1 MIMEKRKTSDM
12 LFRKDEWGTMIITA
26 QLCEWVDSVDAQI
39 AQIIE
44 KLQKL
49 NHIVYGL
56 ADDKS
61 QLEDKQTY
69 TQPAPEKY
77 TPQQYTMPH
86 GLYVDTLAS
95 LNRFIQVLRSYK
107 IAVYGNKD
115 GTYLP
120 ISTEVLDDMEREAAS
135 LIDRLG
141 EVSNND

>member
-1 MIMEKRKTSDM
+1 MDKRKTSDM
-12 LFRKDEWGTMIITA
+12 LFRRDEWGTMIRTA
-26 QLCEWVDSVDAQI
+26 QLCKWVDSVDAQI
-39 AQIIE
+39 SQIIE
-44 KLQKL
+44 NLQKL
-49 NHIVYGL
+49 NHIVYGF

-77 TPQQYTMPH
+77 TSQQHTIPH
-86 GLYVDTLAS
+86 GLYVDTLLS
-95 LNRFIQVLRSYK
+95 LNRFIQVLMSYR
-107 IAVYGNKD
+107 IAVYDNKD

-141 EVSNND
+141 EVLNND

>member
-1 MIMEKRKTSDM
+1 M
-12 LFRKDEWGTMIITA
+12 LFRRDAWGTMIKTA
-26 QLCEWVDSVDAQI
+26 QLCEWVDSVDVQI
-39 AQIIE
+39 AQINE
-44 KLQKL
+44 NLQKL

-86 GLYVDTLAS
+86 GLYVDILLS
-95 LNRFIQVLRSYK
+95 LNRFIQVLMSYK
-107 IAVYGNKD
+107 IAVYDNKD

>member
-39 AQIIE
+39 VQINE
-44 KLQKL
+44 NLQKL
-49 NHIVYGL
+49 NAVVFKPVEIEEN
-56 ADDKS
+56 K
-61 QLEDKQTY
+61 
-69 TQPAPEKY
+69 QPAPEKY

-86 GLYVDTLAS
+86 GLYVDILLS
-95 LNRFIQVLRSYK
+95 LNRFIQVLMSYK
-107 IAVYGNKD
+107 IAVYDNKD